1 MTLRSAL
8 LAATM
13 VALPLAANAA
23 APIDGLYVGLG
34 AGINIMQN
42 EKITANGQSGSL
54 STKLGPVVVLGLGYG
69 FGNGFRAEVEGNYR
83 SNSANSVSGIAGV
96 TGVSGTEQKYGVM
109 VNALY
114 DFDVA
119 PWISPYIGAGVGY
132 QASNW
137 QGFSFAAGGGSTGV
151 SGTKG
156 SFAYQGIA
164 GAALPIDGVPG
175 LAVTAEYR
183 FMGLAGNRGYSAPGV
198 NISSTDNYNHSVL
211 LGVRYAFG
219 APAAPMAPIAVP
231 AQKAEMARKYMVF
244 FDWDKANLSERARGT
259 IKDAATNSTK
269 TAYTKID
276 VDGNADTTGTA
287 AYNKA
292 LSMRRAQSVA
302 AELVKD
308 GVPKAAIAITAS
320 GDTHLLVATGPG
332 VREPQNRRVEINIR

>member
-1 MTLRSAL
+1 MSLRSTL

-13 VALPLAANAA
+13 VALPLVANAA
-23 APIDGLYVGLG
+23 PVDGLYVGLG

-42 EKITANGQSGSL
+42 EKITANTQSGSI
-54 STKLGPVVVLGLGYG
+54 SSKIGPAVVLGLGYG
-69 FGNGFRAEVEGNYR
+69 FGNGFRAEIEGNFR
-83 SNSANSVSGIAGV
+83 SNDAKSVSGITGV
-96 TGVSGTEQKYGVM
+96 TGVTGTEQKYGAM

-114 DFDVA
+114 DFDGV
-119 PWISPYIGAGVGY
+119 PVVTPYVGVGVGY
-132 QASNW
+132 QAANW
-137 QGFSFAAGGGSTGV
+137 QGFSFANGGTATGV

-175 LAVTAEYR
+175 LSLTAEYR

-198 NISSTDNYNHSVL
+198 NINSTDNYNHSVL

-219 APAAPMAPIAVP
+219 APAAPMAPPAVP
-231 AQKAEMARKYMVF
+231 AKAAEMARKYLVF
-244 FDWDKANLSERARGT
+244 FDWDKANLSDRAKGT
-259 IKDAATNSTK
+259 IKDAAANSVK
-269 TAYTKID
+269 VAYTKID
-276 VDGNADTTGTA
+276 IDGNADTSGTP
-287 AYNKA
+287 AYNKG
-292 LSMRRAQSVA
+292 LSMRRAQAVA

-320 GDTHLLVATGPG
+320 GDTHLLVPTGAG